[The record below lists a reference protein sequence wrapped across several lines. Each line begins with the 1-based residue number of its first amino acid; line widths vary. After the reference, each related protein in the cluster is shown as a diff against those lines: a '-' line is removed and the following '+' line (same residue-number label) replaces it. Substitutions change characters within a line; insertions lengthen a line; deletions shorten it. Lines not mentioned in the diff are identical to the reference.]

1 MRGNYK
7 RPHMDRDVSNDL
19 KHFLQSLGIS
29 PKLMELPNEM
39 AQLA

>member
-7 RPHMDRDVSNDL
+7 RPHMDRDVTNDL
-19 KHFLQSLGIS
+19 KHFLQRLGIS
-29 PKLMELPNEM
+29 SKLMEFPDEM